1 MRLRSALLDEHGF
14 VHGFSTREGGVSE
27 GPFGSLNLGRTV
39 GDDPARVAENTRRFV
54 EALGGPRLFEVSQVH
69 GRVVVEVGAAPI
81 EAVRRIEADGLVASA
96 AGDAVAVRTADCVPI
111 LLGNVETG
119 AVAAVHAG
127 WRGVEAR
134 IVEVAIERLGAPT
147 ALVAAIGPHV
157 RLEAFEVS
165 EEVAE
170 RIAAAAHG
178 AEVVEARDPRPH
190 VDLSAAVRAQLAHAG
205 VARVDDVGGCTH
217 AEPRRFFSHRRDAG
231 RTGRH
236 LSAIVAR

>member
-1 MRLRSALLDEHGF
+1 MRVLSTLLEEHGF

-39 GDDPARVAENTRRFV
+39 GDDPAHVAENTRRFV
-54 EALGGPRLFEVSQVH
+54 AALGGPRLFEVSQVH
-69 GRVVVEVGAAPI
+69 GREVVEVGAAPVA
-81 EAVRRIEADGLVASA
+81 AVRRVEADGLIAA
-96 AGDAVAVRTADCVPI
+96 TAGDAVAVRTADCVPI

-134 IVEVAIERLGAPT
+134 IVPVAVARLGDPA
-147 ALVAAIGPHV
+147 ALVAAIGPHI
-157 RLEAFEVS
+157 RRDAFEVS
-165 EEVAE
+165 EEVAA
-170 RIAAAAHG
+170 RIAASAHG
-178 AEVVEARDPRPH
+178 AEVVEARAPRPH
-190 VDLSAAVRAQLAHAG
+190 VDLAAAVMAQLRHAG
-205 VARVDDVGGCTH
+205 VERVDDVGGCTH
-217 AEPRRFFSHRRDAG
+217 AQPDRFFSHRRDAG